1 MQNKK
6 ISLTLLIVLL
16 SVTFIC
22 GTAFSAGKIK
32 TKGML
37 TAVEREGNITSVEID
52 KYGYIVDPSA
62 KIIDQNK
69 KPVSLRSFKLPIKVH
84 FEYKY
89 AEKGFIII
97 LIEELPDVVP
107 E

>member
-6 ISLTLLIVLL
+6 ISLILLIVLL

-32 TKGML
+32 SKGML
-37 TAVEREGNITSVEID
+37 IAVEREGNITSVEID

-69 KPVSLRSFKLPIKVH
+69 KPVSLRSFKLPIRID

-89 AEKGFIII
+89 TPRGPIII
-97 LIEELPDVVP
+97 LIEEIPDVVRQ
-107 E
+107 